1 MQQFNKPLY
10 GIDLTAAYRRTDTFN
25 MERRSLLGLGTM
37 IRNLRK
43 SRGMTQE
50 MLAEQAGLSA
60 KYIGEIERGEKNP
73 TFLILVHIANAMK
86 IRVKDIFEI

>member
-1 MQQFNKPLY
+1 M
-10 GIDLTAAYRRTDTFN
+10 DLTAAYRRTDTFN
-25 MERRSLLGLGTM
+25 RERRSLLGLGAM

-50 MLAEQAGLSA
+50 MLAERAELSA

-73 TFLILVHIANAMK
+73 TFLILVYISTA
-86 IRVKDIFEI
+86 IGIPVKDLFG

>member
-1 MQQFNKPLY
+1 M
-10 GIDLTAAYRRTDTFN
+10 DLTAAYRRTDTLN
-25 MERRSLLGLGTM
+25 KERRSLLGLGTM

-50 MLAEQAGLSA
+50 MLAEGAELSA

-73 TFLILVHIANAMK
+73 TFLILVHIAHAMK
-86 IRVKDIFEI
+86 MHVKDIFEI